1 MCRCAERRAAIVG
14 AGRSVLRGDVSRLAP
29 AARFVVKTS
38 GEDLAAAFRKIVG
51 SISRSRP

>member
-51 SISRSRP
+51 TIKGSSR